1 MADSRLFES
10 ILTAGPGAV
19 SEPRSPGDLGSGDL
33 QPAAMQEF
41 VPELTAL
48 HRRWLE
54 RRDPALPADE
64 FYLGKLANRT
74 PLEPYELALATA
86 ISERYPV
93 DATHIVEIGS
103 GWGGLAILLARLGF
117 NVTGYEG
124 NAARYAG
131 CSWHIAEQISTYPIL
146 RQRLRFVGHGLFPEV
161 FSDAHLAP
169 GKLNV
174 CIATNITS
182 SYSAEHE
189 GAMIAAAAAFDELIL
204 DLARFGVRRDAKA
217 EREAFFEEVTA
228 RWFSPVERLIADEPY
243 EYWRFRSRSIAGRRS
258 RQSATP
264 LRDHDL
270 ATPAPTVGE
279 AGLQQPQLSPT
290 RRGTIPWT
298 TRMRRRDLFRTIS
311 DEQIDPLKT
320 IPEQLAVFAKVLKK
334 PWWDAQ
340 VLRDLQALLARV
352 DSVRLDALRA
362 WHAQGLRKADT
373 VSGYKY
379 FDFVFY
385 TLQKLLLAY
394 ELGLDRG
401 PPRRVLDIGTAGG
414 HFPFVCRFFGHEVV
428 GIDIES
434 PLYEDI
440 ARCLGV
446 ERTIAR
452 VEAYRPLPALGGRFD
467 LITACNTTFNQK
479 RVEQINQS
487 VYWRPAEW
495 QFFLND
501 LVSNQLR
508 YPGELYL
515 QINKELY
522 GNSEGAERL
531 VRTRDILTRA
541 AREGA
546 TISHGSGMI
555 RMSFPVARVI
565 RLE

>member
-1 MADSRLFES
+1 MADSRPFDS
-10 ILTAGPGAV
+10 ILTVDEPG
-19 SEPRSPGDLGSGDL
+19 SPGDL
-33 QPAAMQEF
+33 QPAEMQAF
-41 VPELTAL
+41 VPELVDL
-48 HRRWLE
+48 NRRWLE
-54 RRDPALPADE
+54 RRRDPALPADE
-64 FYLGKLANRT
+64 FYVAKLANHA

-86 ISERYPV
+86 ITERYPV

-117 NVTGYEG
+117 SVTAYEG
-124 NAARYAG
+124 NSARYAG
-131 CSWHIAEQISTYPIL
+131 CSWHIGEQTRTYPIL
-146 RQRLRFVGHGLFPEV
+146 RQRLQLAGQGLFPEV

-204 DLARFGVRRDAKA
+204 DLARFGVRRDTKA
-217 EREAFFEEVTA
+217 ERDAFFEEVTA

-258 RQSATP
+258 HQPATP
-264 LRDHDL
+264 VRDHDL
-270 ATPAPTVGE
+270 ATPAPAAGE
-279 AGLQQPQLSPT
+279 AGQRQPPSQHPQPSPP
-290 RRGTIPWT
+290 RLGTNSWT

-311 DEQIDPLKT
+311 DRQIDPLKT
-320 IPEQLAVFAKVLKK
+320 IPEQLAVFAKVLEK
-334 PWWDAQ
+334 PWWDGQ
-340 VLRDLQALLARV
+340 VLRDLKALLALV
-352 DSVRLDALRA
+352 DSVSLDALRA
-362 WHAQGLRKADT
+362 RHAKGMRTADA

-379 FDFVFY
+379 LDFVFY

-434 PLYEDI
+434 PLYEGI
-440 ARCLGV
+440 AGCLGV

-452 VEAYRPLPALGGRFD
+452 VEAYRPLPDLGGRFD

-479 RVEQINQS
+479 WVEQINQS
-487 VYWRPAEW
+487 AYWRPAEW

-515 QINKELY
+515 QINRELY
-522 GNSEGAERL
+522 GNAEGAERL
-531 VRTRDILTRA
+531 VRTRDILMRA
-541 AREGA
+541 ARNGA

-555 RMSFPVARVI
+555 RMKFTAPRVI